1 MDVQLS
7 NYTRGKA
14 IEIVIVGC
22 AAAVTFI
29 FFGLEYIALLSVLV
43 GFSVLIPFIG
53 AFAVTIP
60 VAAVGLLQFGFTF
73 DFWLLIGAYVLLQI
87 LDGYLLAPLLFSDAV
102 KLHPVIIML
111 AVFVF
116 GGLFGF
122 WGIFFAIPIATLIKA
137 IWNSWPK

>member
-22 AAAVTFI
+22 AAALPLFYSDWNNCSFI
-29 FFGLEYIALLSVLV
+29 SFG

-73 DFWLLIGAYVLLQI
+73 DFWLLIGAYI
-87 LDGYLLAPLLFSDAV
+87 ITDFRWIFSR
-102 KLHPVIIML
+102 LYYFQMQ
-111 AVFVF
+111 
-116 GGLFGF
+116 
-122 WGIFFAIPIATLIKA
+122 
-137 IWNSWPK
+137 

>member
-1 MDVQLS
+1 MTDAGQEYLPILQL
-7 NYTRGKA
+7 A
-14 IEIVIVGC
+14 
-22 AAAVTFI
+22 FHP
-29 FFGLEYIALLSVLV
+29 
-43 GFSVLIPFIG
+43 PF
-53 AFAVTIP
+53 
-60 VAAVGLLQFGFTF
+60 QFGFTF

-122 WGIFFAIPIATLIKA
+122 WGIFFAKKISF
-137 IWNSWPK
+137 ND

>member
-1 MDVQLS
+1 MLVDRRATPTAAGESRRLFGECVRDYVLDV
-7 NYTRGKA
+7 
-14 IEIVIVGC
+14 
-22 AAAVTFI
+22 
-29 FFGLEYIALLSVLV
+29 IALEQGRASEEEGGKGPRVR
-43 GFSVLIPFIG
+43 GRGSFR
-53 AFAVTIP
+53 
-60 VAAVGLLQFGFTF
+60 FTF